1 VRTVT
6 DAHADAVSDLGR
18 ELRAD
23 APPSVAA
30 LSADEL
36 RHLTAA
42 LAGQRKAQLRA
53 ADAAIADGLGF
64 LPRVLRTV
72 VRRTLMG

>member
-1 VRTVT
+1 VSKPSP
-6 DAHADAVSDLGR
+6 DAVSDLGR

-23 APPSVAA
+23 VPPGIAVLAP
-30 LSADEL
+30 DDL

-42 LAGQRKAQLRA
+42 LAGQRAAQLRA
-53 ADAAIADGLGF
+53 ADAAIDDGLGF

-72 VRRTLMG
+72 VRKALMG